1 MKTFVKILVAIL
13 VVAALCGGIYLV
25 LPETAQTFVKGNIQ
39 YRINDEAKKRV
50 DEAKN
55 SQIKYTYK
63 DNGIKKIYDP
73 GTTYGSA
80 LENKAKTTVWYYESN
95 GTGGYTI
102 TFYGTKVS
110 MDLAKYGSDGTDID
124 KTVKV
129 VFDYK
134 PNNNG
139 GYTGTVSWY
148 IDNEPCEESITL
160 AVVQALCN

>member
-80 LENKAKTTVWYYESN
+80 LENKAKTTVWYYERIKN
-95 GTGGYTI
+95 
-102 TFYGTKVS
+102 FYKIN
-110 MDLAKYGSDGTDID
+110 KPKIKRC
-124 KTVKV
+124 KTEAGRLEYSKRMQLLED
-129 VFDYK
+129 FIFQLEK
-134 PNNNG
+134 
-139 GYTGTVSWY
+139 
-148 IDNEPCEESITL
+148 EL
-160 AVVQALCN
+160 F